1 MRLAIFFWAFVCS
14 WTLFHSIEYFRFSNI
29 DLAILFGTCFMV
41 SLYLF
46 IVKIVTYIKED
57 FPVKLDV
64 KIQAKEKEKE

>member
-1 MRLAIFFWAFVCS
+1 
-14 WTLFHSIEYFRFSNI
+14 
-29 DLAILFGTCFMV
+29 MV

-64 KIQAKEKEKE
+64 KIQSKEKEKE